1 MITTKLIMMLKVNK
15 MSSSKGGK
23 GTTNIAMINKTKTG
37 KPKPAKSKRE
47 KFCRMADRVN
57 VVMGGSGLAK

>member
-15 MSSSKGGK
+15 MSSSKGGS

-37 KPKPAKSKRE
+37 KPKPAKS
-47 KFCRMADRVN
+47 
-57 VVMGGSGLAK
+57 